1 MDPISK
7 LSQEVKELQRQV
19 NEIIRLAQITEVDV
33 ESSTLTCESEG
44 LIQSNIPFF
53 TFRAGEDQTYWLPSI
68 GELGHLLSPSG
79 NTGNAVFLPGIFYDT
94 FPAKEMSETKAKRIF
109 RDELEEE
116 IDTEAHSWKL
126 TTGESERFVDRDKVE
141 DKHVSSI
148 NKIDADETKLSRDA
162 GSIKIDDNETL
173 LERSAGSIKIDG
185 SETAIERTA
194 ASIKVDGTG
203 TRIERAAGTI
213 EVKVGTTRLV
223 INPVAITGY
232 VAGIGRIQLTA
243 AAANIGGATFVNG
256 VTNLL
261 TAVGPVTYVV
271 IPIV

>member
-1 MDPISK
+1 MDPISQ
-7 LSQEVKELQRQV
+7 LQQDVRELQRQV
-19 NEIIRLAQITEVDV
+19 SEIIRLAQVTEINI
-33 ESSTLTCESEG
+33 ENSTLTCESED
-44 LIQSNIPFF
+44 LIQADIPFF

-68 GELGHLLSPSG
+68 GELGYLLSPSG

-94 FPAKEMSETKAKRIF
+94 FPPADMSVTKAKRIF

-126 TTGESERFVDRDKVE
+126 STGESERFVDQEKVE
-141 DKHVSSI
+141 DKHGTSI
-148 NKIDADETKLSRDA
+148 N
-162 GSIKIDDNETL
+162 
-173 LERSAGSIKIDG
+173 KIDG
-185 SETAIERTA
+185 SET
-194 ASIKVDGTG
+194 KL
-203 TRIERAAGTI
+203 ERATGSVKMVVSTSKNTIDGSASKVERLTGTI
-213 EVKVGTTRLV
+213 EVKVGLTRLV
-223 INPVAITGY
+223 IGPASITGY

-243 AAANIGGATFVNG
+243 ASANIGGATFVNG